1 MIQSEQDTIT
11 RVTNDIDKK
20 KHNWSENN
28 CQWRWSKCLW
38 KMIVIIISCFLFVY
52 LFSDLFIMKWKNAK
66 GKKEHLNTDNLT
78 ISIFSELS
86 WVHFSLT
93 HLLAWNTRR
102 SSLWQKPFLT
112 NVNNI
117 ITFVVLLIKEIQ
129 AKESLGFY
137 LLKIETQICEMVDIS
152 LNVAKWKL
160 SILIINNIQDL
171 INWIIFLL
179 FKDK

>member
-1 MIQSEQDTIT
+1 MFFICLSLQWPVYNEI
-11 RVTNDIDKK
+11 KK
-20 KHNWSENN
+20 V
-28 CQWRWSKCLW
+28 R
-38 KMIVIIISCFLFVY
+38 
-52 LFSDLFIMKWKNAK
+52 

-86 WVHFSLT
+86 WFHFSST

-117 ITFVVLLIKEIQ
+117 ITFVVLLIKESQ

-137 LLKIETQICEMVDIS
+137 LLKIETQTCEMVDIS
-152 LNVAKWKL
+152 LNVAEWKL